1 MTFKYPVLL
10 WLLTVF
16 IPLIAWYIWKH
27 RNASPYLEVSTTA
40 AFDKFPVSWKVHAN
54 HLLFVLRLGAIGC
67 LIVALARPLTFNS
80 STSNL
85 VEGTD
90 IALALDI
97 SGSMN
102 STDIKPNRMEAA
114 RKVASAFINGREN
127 DNMALIIFSG
137 ESLSLLPLTND
148 RSTLLKELENVQA
161 GSLADGTAI
170 GDGLT
175 SAINRISSGKAK
187 SKSIILLTDG
197 SNNAGDVAPTT
208 AAEIARQRGIRV
220 YTIGVGTNGNFQ
232 VQDPFGF
239 TTNMETRIDEQSLKE
254 IASITGGKYFRAKS
268 ESVLEEVFDEI
279 DKLEKT
285 RLDVQR
291 HSRSSEDFMPWILAA
306 LCCLCLEILLR
317 NTVLRR
323 IP

>member
-1 MTFKYPVLL
+1 MTFKYPALL

-27 RNASPYLEVSTTA
+27 RNASPYLEISTTA
-40 AFDKFPVSWKVHAN
+40 AFNKLPGSWKVHAN
-54 HLLFVLRLGAIGC
+54 HLLFVLRLSAIGC
-67 LIVALARPLTFNS
+67 LIVALARPLTHNS
-80 STSNL
+80 STTSTA
-85 VEGTD
+85 EGTD

-102 STDIKPNRMEAA
+102 SSDIKPNRLEAA
-114 RKVASAFINGREN
+114 RRVASAFINGREN

-148 RSTLLKELENVQA
+148 RTTLLKELENVQA

-187 SKSIILLTDG
+187 SKSIIMLTDG

-208 AAEIARQRGIRV
+208 AAEIAKQRGIRV
-220 YTIGVGTNGNFQ
+220 YTIGIGTNGSFQ
-232 VQDPFGF
+232 VRDPFGF
-239 TTNMETRIDEQSLKE
+239 TTTMETHIDEQSLKE

-268 ESVLEEVFDEI
+268 EKVLEEVFEEI

-285 RLDVQR
+285 RLDIER
-291 HSRSSEDFMPWILAA
+291 HSSTSEDFMPWLFAA
-306 LCCLCLEILLR
+306 LCCLCAELLLR
-317 NTVLRR
+317 HSVLRR